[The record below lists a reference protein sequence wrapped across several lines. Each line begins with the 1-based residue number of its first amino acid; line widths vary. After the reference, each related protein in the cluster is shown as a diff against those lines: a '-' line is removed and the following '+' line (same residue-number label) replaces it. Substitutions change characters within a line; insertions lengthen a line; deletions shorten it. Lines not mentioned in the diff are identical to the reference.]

1 MDNRKVVLELKDVPP
16 PPPPPQLSPR
26 SQLSQSFSLASL
38 SLPPPCLL
46 PPPQLAKESHQN
58 QPLPKQQQGGLSP
71 KVSICT
77 HCDFCSTDGYGLLG
91 GRGVVG
97 SISAGTSTF
106 PTASSCQGAPIKS
119 SNNSRF
125 ESCSVA
131 SSVHQYNHN
140 LSGNSTKETKPLLSH
155 GFKPQLP
162 SSVATS
168 QPLSLHPYF
177 PCCSGLRHNS
187 SAVPLACS
195 QPGTSPSSAS
205 LASSVSSLSTPL
217 LGPCLASS
225 GFNTCGVNCNPSL
238 RASQGSA
245 PGDLPTTTT
254 VTSTTSAHRC
264 SNSLHLNVGRTV
276 CGTRA
281 RFCQECLMIKVG
293 SGSLYLT
300 LSFFYYYVFA

>member
-1 MDNRKVVLELKDVPP
+1 MDNRKAVLELKDVPP
-16 PPPPPQLSPR
+16 PPPPQHSPR

-46 PPPQLAKESHQN
+46 PPPQLAKESHQK

-77 HCDFCSTDGYGLLG
+77 HCDYCSTDGYGLFG

-97 SISAGTSTF
+97 SSIAGTSTF
-106 PTASSCQGAPIKS
+106 PTASSFQGAPINS

-131 SSVHQYNHN
+131 SSIHQYNHN
-140 LSGNSTKETKPLLSH
+140 LSCGTSTKETKSLLSH
-155 GFKPQLP
+155 GFKPELP

-177 PCCSGLRHNS
+177 PCCSGLRHNC

-195 QPGTSPSSAS
+195 QSGTSPSSAP

-217 LGPCLASS
+217 LGPCLAS
-225 GFNTCGVNCNPSL
+225 GFNTCGVNPLL
-238 RASQGSA
+238 RASQGGV

-254 VTSTTSAHRC
+254 VTTSTTSAHCC
-264 SNSLHLNVGRTV
+264 SNPLHLNVKRTV

-281 RFCQECLMIKVG
+281 RFCQECLMMKVG
-293 SGSLYLT
+293 SGSLYSLN
-300 LSFFYYYVFA
+300 S